1 MKTSFPKRLLA
12 LLLVLCMVIPMAP
25 ALTLPAKAA
34 AAAPVV
40 VIAGSDFQAN
50 SDEAGATT
58 VKNILTTIKKDYP
71 TADGFLFA
79 GDYEV
84 STFTDVT
91 ESTNGVNALKGAVDS
106 IYSGVGSG
114 ANAVYVQGNHDPDSM
129 VGSVLAPNGANDP
142 ASGAY
147 GVYALNENMYSW
159 YSGHSEQQAIDTAAD
174 LKIYLD
180 AKLSAGYKKPIFV
193 VSHLPLH
200 YTMRTK
206 TSGDCAYANHI
217 FDVLNEAAGD
227 GLNIIFLFGHHHS
240 NSWLDSQGGSAIYY
254 TKGDKINIAQ
264 SSTTNYVA
272 KTLNFTYLNAGFV
285 GYYSTTNSTAGVE
298 KDLTMTVFE
307 ILGDNVKISRYS
319 ANGQHD
325 LKSKGVKNTAH
336 SEPFIVDSKVYSATQ
351 NVSPTNMVVGSNGVR
366 VYAEGITGVIV
377 DTINSGIPGGY
388 SAYLT
393 YDIKPQGYTQGT
405 PARVVIP
412 VDGSFDRTKP
422 VIIIDHASGTVYNSP
437 IVDNEV
443 AFGTDHFSTYSVAQ
457 TGAEPIEVTS
467 SGKVKYLKRVTD
479 PSELKSGI
487 PYIISDFEKNWVL
500 TNQYQV
506 TAYTPSRYG
515 LYLDGEPSIDT
526 PYLWYFTTDDSSTQR
541 LVYGSA
547 NSTQYLMLYAEGSTR
562 QAKIEAMTT
571 EHANHTAYASQH
583 SGDDFAIMTV
593 ENGYLNRAGGGD
605 YRVST
610 YRPSGA
616 ASNYYHLDAVLESPV
631 TLSVTPA
638 QSAITTAQMTDI
650 SAEVTLGDTPADSYT
665 ITWTSS
671 DESIATV
678 DENGRVT
685 ALRPGRVTIIAAVT
699 QVNGQSFYQNKQAIA
714 KVPIH
719 IYEVSRT
726 EVAAT
731 VTGEFTNALGEAVTL
746 TPGTASGP
754 YTIVHSTGKYLF
766 LTGRTITSGDT
777 GYKGN
782 NKTGLQV
789 TQHLDPDEVWYF
801 DGTYMRYGALNGPY
815 LAYVN
820 GTVTLS
826 NNKSD
831 AFDAVVV
838 YATTDSGLTQYNFR
852 EGTNYLN
859 VHGGASDYNV
869 VALYSAAK
877 NSIWYVQKAVA
888 PEFTL
893 NVLPAA
899 PVMAV
904 GDTKTMNTTL
914 LADGVPETDYTV
926 SWSIADTS
934 VATISDD
941 GVLTAKAEGETTL
954 TCKLTSVYGVT
965 KLTDMTI
972 KIPVT
977 VTAKSLN
984 YVIASGTTVPSHER
998 ITNLTAGTASGPY
1011 VIIHSDSKWLL
1022 THDVLYTD
1030 SENYNGRDSVEGI
1043 SVRPVDELADPPL
1056 WYYDG
1061 TALKAGYADGDA
1073 NYLIYDSTTN
1083 MVTIGEAGLGSTF
1096 DMIGRGG
1103 SNGTATHYWIGTS
1116 GIPTASGQTDELK
1129 TSRYLNQL
1137 GGGYYN
1143 IVSLWMYHSASGAEQ
1158 SGSKWYIHAYT
1169 PAQPVTLMV
1178 SPAEDMVGVGD
1189 TTTLTPT
1196 VTLNGVHTDS
1206 YTITWASSD
1215 PSVATVSNGVV
1226 TGVSG
1231 GRTTIIATLSKAG
1244 GKETLMSVEIPI
1256 SVIENQD
1263 NTAFTT
1269 LGPALVQADPVTD
1282 GAGGPYV
1289 IVNFGTGHV
1298 LTNTQVY
1305 NSTKATGLWTKE
1317 YVDGDYTDL
1326 WYYDGEDLIFG
1337 DPEAADRHMVTK
1349 NNMVVLGNPAES
1361 ASTWG
1366 SLYTTTK
1373 AGREG
1378 TFGIYNETIAR
1389 YLNQLGGANFAS
1401 VGAYSHGPDGDLGSA
1416 WYFYSL
1422 TGERDVVLTV
1432 TPASSEI
1439 QITGATQLTTSLTVN
1454 GVEQTE
1460 GYLLSWTSLNPE
1472 VAEVTSDGQV
1482 IPVGHGDAEIKV
1494 TLRKLNGG
1502 RVDYEFY
1509 AIANVTVS
1517 NIASATIDSKFATVN
1532 QHTDSSVELGPTITI
1547 NYKDGTT
1554 KTVKLTTEHLR
1565 NADGTKFYAN
1575 IADTHENLQVVY
1587 GGFTVCTDFTLEVV
1601 GLPDYPE
1608 YPNEGAV
1615 MIDKEAKDTVNFQS
1629 SGLAEVELRV
1639 SGIPADKGVDVIIM
1653 LDTSSSMTNKDM
1665 GVPDAR
1671 RLDVLC
1677 ESLNNLL
1684 TTFQA
1689 PNEDGTP
1696 KDINVAIGEFNRYYW
1711 NETLSD
1717 HTQHSAYVN
1726 PTDKLANVNSNPFTS
1741 SAHSPAVFTGSHDLS
1756 IGAFVAAET
1765 LGTNPFYTS
1774 QYEAED
1780 SVKSM
1785 QLSYYSGTNY
1795 DYAFDAIYQMA
1806 DAVNKYNAEQG
1817 KDRDLYVIFMSDGA
1831 PFQFNFT
1838 YGVSPCADWN
1848 NWLNGTMEPSMFG
1861 VDSNREYY
1869 NEEGKHWMAEAIKGK
1884 RTEKYKVIRKNDSRD
1899 VNGDGILYINGLGA
1913 TMYSIGM
1920 CMKDDNQ
1927 IKMETMDGLIDRIG
1941 STSDHVFHVSTA
1953 PMLQDAFD
1961 AIAGDIMN
1969 AVSNAAFIDTMGPE
1983 YDLKLGNHDY
1993 RLNGTD
1999 TTFTDNVIRVKQY
2012 EIWTYAEMEL
2022 GQCTAAQVGTRKA
2035 TAPVTLEEV
2044 TFNADGSAAYSSVIG
2059 SGTNILKNGV
2069 IYADKFWYNTTD
2081 QPVDITLKN
2090 GSKYSLAP
2098 ETFYWN
2104 VGTISTNELA
2114 LTYYVYLTGS
2124 MQGNRPAGSYPTNTD
2139 ATLYYTNY
2147 IGNDCKL
2154 VAPIPEMVWGHA
2166 RVGYGFYLVDKN
2178 GVPLVN
2184 PSTGLTGSF
2193 DKAVKFSQPIY
2204 QEFNTNGQGVQIKAS
2219 SLTLPAGYV
2228 LYDTA
2233 AEYHVTVDNDGAGTM
2248 RVFAGQETPTS
2259 YITGMPVSPVVAGDA
2274 IGTPNATTGYASA
2287 NTTVWF
2293 ALVAQA
2299 KGEVGYGFYLVNKNG
2314 QMISNQKTGAT
2325 TAKFDNAVKLTEETV
2340 QDLVNGTATTL
2351 IASELLPAAMNGPY
2365 KLYDDGA
2372 KYTVLIN
2379 ANGSGSTTVYSNSK
2393 VPKGSTYVKGLPT
2406 DPYLAGSVS
2415 GTKADY
2421 AAYSFAT
2428 EDTTV
2433 WFAVYAT
2440 LEVKDDAVVIDYGL
2454 GVNIHPAVND
2464 IQLTNGV
2471 SKIYG
2476 IKQGDHSQDF
2486 SLAKPSGLTTAL
2498 NTAVEMNYGSAMIT
2512 NNGSTSMSN
2521 AVIRYTP
2528 KDGKMEMPTE
2538 EVITYAVYYNGDVAT
2553 NGYYFGTVTIIPA
2566 TTIYYEDN
2574 FVTYASTTTVKKDGK
2589 TVSTTPDAVS
2599 KWQPATDGNTYS
2611 DTQEENRVG
2620 DSLKSYESYGSDDAY
2635 NNCSTYSL
2643 GAAQWLHAGYT
2654 ANGDG
2659 SYNYTSGTAEFTFWG
2674 TGFDVISKTSSKT
2687 GVIMVRVYDADTG
2700 ASVKNYMVD
2709 TYYGCTTNYY
2719 RLTNT
2724 FRYGR
2729 WIVTEK
2735 TQITKDQMK
2744 ADETVPTNPKAEQS
2758 YYTYITQ
2765 VEADSSADGV
2775 LYQVPVMKVDDL
2787 GGYGHYRAV
2796 ITVSYNYLF
2805 NHGQY
2810 GDAEGYDFYLDAI
2823 RIYNPAGDGIV
2834 RDEAGNVTST
2844 LINDAYLADG
2854 EAWPTFVEIRDLL
2867 LSAEQYNNLGTSTVN
2882 GAIFIDSNAALSD
2895 DTATGLP
2902 GSEIASTG
2910 KSAITDYANLGP
2922 NNELYLAKG
2931 QSVAF
2936 TFANND
2942 NVAQIHIG
2950 LKTVGGNGTI
2960 EIRSSSSSTANS
2972 FNVKTATDIT
2982 WNFNR
2987 NHMVKGNT
2995 ITVTNTGTSV
3005 ISLTNLWFTHKADP
3019 QGASAASYLLV
3030 NRQTG
3035 DDALRAL
3042 GLNQQET
3049 LTQPTLKLSY
3059 PSLSFEDEVRYNIHF
3074 TAENIDDVAEMGL
3087 LTFDSEVADGNVD
3100 NCTGMYPGAD
3110 PKNGVYMARTG
3121 GIPAKNLVDTLYFRV
3136 YAKLTDGSYVYSDLR
3151 SYSAKK
3157 YAQSQLAGSNESL
3170 KPLVV
3175 AMLNYGAA
3183 AQQTFGYRTDELINA
3198 DLTDEQKALAIGY
3211 DASMIPAV
3219 GTVTAAKAGSFAG
3232 KSGYLKKYPTVSFEG
3247 AFSLN
3252 YFLTPAGA
3260 VDGEMTLYLWD
3271 EAAYAAAE
3279 VLTAE
3284 NASSVVTMTANE
3296 AGEYTA
3302 ACTGIAAKDLG
3313 DTVYAAATYTFDGTT
3328 HCTGMMPYSVAAYCQ
3343 SFAESNDANM
3353 NAIAQATVVYSHYAK
3368 AYFAE
3373 N

>member
-84 STFTDVT
+84 STFTNVT

-325 LKSKGVKNTAH
+325 LKSRGVANSAY
-336 SEPFIVDSKVYSATQ
+336 SEPFSINDRIYS
-351 NVSPTNMVVGSNGVR
+351 SPQTTSPSNR
-366 VYAEGITGVIV
+366 VENAGVIV
-377 DTINSGIPGGY
+377 YADGVTAVNAKVIPSGIPGEY
-388 SAYLT
+388 QAYMT
-393 YDIKPQGYTQGT
+393 YDIDPVGYTQGT
-405 PARVVIP
+405 SARVVMP
-412 VDGSFDRTKP
+412 VDATFDASASA
-422 VIIIDHASGTVYNSP
+422 VIIDHATGVTHTSTIMDGTVSF
-437 IVDNEV
+437 D
-443 AFGTDHFSTYSVAQ
+443 TDHFGTYSVAQ
-457 TGAEPIEVTS
+457 NGAAPTVATGTM
-467 SGKVKYLKRVTD
+467 KVLKRAG
-479 PSELKSGI
+479 SAAELQEGV
-487 PYIISDFEKNWVL
+487 PYVISDYNDNWYHYLL
-500 TNQYQV
+500 TNTV
-506 TAYTPSRYG
+506 AYYESTSTNLPG
-515 LYLDGEPSIDT
+515 LLLDGEPRADT
-526 PYLWYFTTDDSSTQR
+526 PHVWYIKDGN
-541 LVYGSA
+541 LVYGSKSSS
-547 NSTQYLMLYAEGSTR
+547 NYLLVSTAGVSIGAYNASNAAAVYENTTKKYGADDLMVHST
-562 QAKIEAMTT
+562 AGG
-571 EHANHTAYASQH
+571 H
-583 SGDDFAIMTV
+583 
-593 ENGYLNRAGGGD
+593 LNRRGGGAD
-605 YRVST
+605 NYVAT
-610 YRPSGA
+610 YY
-616 ASNYYHLDAVLESPV
+616 SNHGYSLWHFDAVVDGAV
-631 TLSVTPA
+631 TVTATPA
-638 QSAITTAQMTDI
+638 RSALTTAQLTNIATAVD
-650 SAEVTLGDTPADSYT
+650 VDGVVADSYV
-665 ITWTSS
+665 ITWYSS
-671 DESIATV
+671 DESVATV
-678 DENGRVT
+678 DSNGCVT
-685 ALRPGRVTIIAAVT
+685 AIRPGRVSIIGTVS
-699 QVNGQSFYQNKQAIA
+699 QVNDIA
-714 KVPIH
+714 TSSDIVVKVPIH
-719 IYEVSRT
+719 VYDVSRT
-726 EVAAT
+726 EVAAS
-731 VTGEFTNALGEAVTL
+731 VKGQFLDAALGDAVTL

-754 YTIVHSTGKYLF
+754 YAIVHASGTYLF
-766 LTGRTITSGDT
+766 LTGRTIEPGDT

-782 NKTGLQV
+782 SNATGLQV
-789 TQHLDPDEVWYF
+789 AKNVDPNHFWYY
-801 DGTYMRYGALNGPY
+801 DGKFMRYGAVDGPY
-815 LAYVN
+815 LAYVDN
-820 GTVTLS
+820 VVTLS
-826 NNKSD
+826 DNKND
-831 AFDAVVV
+831 AFNAVEV
-838 YATTDSGLTQYNFR
+838 YGTTSSGVTQYNIR
-852 EGTNYLN
+852 RGNASNKYLN
-859 VHGGASDYNV
+859 VNGGASTYNV
-869 VALYSAAK
+869 VKLFYGAA
-877 NSIWYVQKAVA
+877 NSIWYIQNVAA
-888 PEFTL
+888 PELTL
-893 NVLPAA
+893 NVLPAN
-899 PVMAV
+899 PILAV
-904 GDTKTMNTTL
+904 GDQKTLNTTL
-914 LADGVPETDYTV
+914 LADGKVETDYTV
-926 SWSIADTS
+926 TWSVADSS
-934 VATISDD
+934 VATIS
-941 GVLTAKAEGETTL
+941 GSGILTAKAEGKTTV
-954 TCKLTSVYGVT
+954 TCKLTSVYG
-965 KLTDMTI
+965 KSNLSDMTI

-984 YVIASGTTVPSHER
+984 YVIASGTTVPSHEK

-1103 SNGTATHYWIGTS
+1103 SNGTSTHYWIGTS

-1158 SGSKWYIHAYT
+1158 NGSKWYIHAYT

-1178 SPAEDMVGVGD
+1178 SPAEDVVGVGD

-1206 YTITWASSD
+1206 YTITWASTD
-1215 PSVATVSNGVV
+1215 TSVATVSNGVV

-1244 GKETLMSVEIPI
+1244 GKETLMSVDIPI
-1256 SVIENQD
+1256 SVAEMKG
-1263 NTAFTT
+1263 NTAETT

-1289 IVNFGTGHV
+1289 IVNMGTKKI
-1298 LTNTQVY
+1298 LTGTENYHT
-1305 NSTKATGLWTKE
+1305 SHATGLWMKSK
-1317 YVDGDYTDL
+1317 VVGDFTDL
-1326 WYYDGEDLIFG
+1326 WYYDGHDLIYG
-1337 DPEAADRHMVTK
+1337 DPEATDRIMVYE
-1349 NNMVVLGNPAES
+1349 NEIVSLGNSPTTAMGPLYAATAED
-1361 ASTWG
+1361 
-1366 SLYTTTK
+1366 
-1373 AGREG
+1373 RIG
-1378 TFGIYNETIAR
+1378 TFSIAAPDKR
-1389 YLNQLGGANFAS
+1389 ALNQLGGAAYDA
-1401 VGAYSHGPDGDLGSA
+1401 VGLYGHNANSDIGSA
-1416 WYFYSL
+1416 WYFYGL

-1432 TPASSEI
+1432 TPESSEI
-1439 QITGATQLTTSLTVN
+1439 QITGTTQLNASLTVD

-1494 TLRKLNGG
+1494 TLRKLNGE

-1547 NYKDGTT
+1547 HYKDGTT
-1554 KTVKLTTEHLR
+1554 KNVKLTTEHLR

-1587 GGFTVCTDFTLEVV
+1587 GGFAVCTDFTLEVV

-1608 YPNEGAV
+1608 YPNKGAV

-1653 LDTSSSMTNKDM
+1653 LDTSSSMTNTDM

-1717 HTQHSAYVN
+1717 HTQHSTYVN
-1726 PTDKLANVNSNPFTS
+1726 PTDKLANVNSDPFTG
-1741 SAHSPAVFTGSHDLS
+1741 SAHLPAVFTGSHDLS

-1765 LGTNPFYTS
+1765 LGTNPFYTT

-1785 QLSYYSGTNY
+1785 QLSSYHGTNY

-2059 SGTNILKNGV
+2059 SGTNILKDGV

-2124 MQGNRPAGSYPTNTD
+2124 MQGTRPAGSYPTNTD

-2248 RVFAGQETPTS
+2248 RVFAGQETLTS
-2259 YITGMPVSPVVAGDA
+2259 YITGMPVSPVLAGDA

-2314 QMISNQKTGAT
+2314 KMISNQKTGAT
-2325 TAKFDNAVKLTEETV
+2325 TAEFDNAVKLTEETV

-2379 ANGSGSTTVYSNSK
+2379 ANGSGSTTVYSNGK
-2393 VPKGSTYVKGLPT
+2393 VSKGSTYVKGLPT

-2599 KWQPATDGNTYS
+2599 KWQRATDGNTYS

-2735 TQITKDQMK
+2735 TQITKNQMK

-2972 FNVKTATDIT
+2972 FNVKTATDTT